1 MRIHAAHKP
10 SNFTSPPTVIPLAI
24 LLICLLTTL
33 SSTLSAQDFSM
44 AKISEKGVLALPLD
58 KKLSDAY
65 LIDMSSYHF
74 KSDDE
79 MILYMNERGSNLYL
93 MRART
98 TSKQAVLELMLSEK
112 PDWKIEQWNNYLKME
127 CETNPF
133 RK

>member
-1 MRIHAAHKP
+1 
-10 SNFTSPPTVIPLAI
+10 
-24 LLICLLTTL
+24 
-33 SSTLSAQDFSM
+33 M
-44 AKISEKGVLALPLD
+44 AKITEKGVLGLPLD
-58 KKLSDAY
+58 KKLSDVY

-79 MILYMNERGSNLYL
+79 MIRYMNERGSNLYL

-98 TSKQAVLELMLSEK
+98 STKQAVLVLMLSEK

-127 CETNPF
+127 CETKPF

>member
-1 MRIHAAHKP
+1 MDANRTFNI
-10 SNFTSPPTVIPLAI
+10 IPIVLTISLAI
-24 LLICLLTTL
+24 LF
-33 SSTLSAQDFSM
+33 SSLSAQDYAY
-44 AKISEKGVLALPLD
+44 AKISEKGVLNLPTE

-65 LIDMSSYHF
+65 LIDMSSYSF

-79 MILYMNERGSNLYL
+79 MIRYMNERGSDLYM

-98 TSKQAVLELMLSEK
+98 SSKQAVLVLMLSEK

-127 CETNPF
+127 CETQPF